1 MIRRKAFLIVQALF
15 CALTAGLLA
24 AGALSLYFDGAA
36 KQAAGD
42 LFYPMFTREKA
53 GAWLLSILP
62 VFLCSLG
69 LTAAGLLLGIR
80 DENADRPLRDEKLLR
95 TFSRVREK
103 AVCQQADRET
113 LILRTAVLVLSLM
126 LIAAGILNGGLEDV
140 LSKGIAICTECV
152 GLG

>member
-1 MIRRKAFLIVQALF
+1 MTRRKAFLIVQALF
-15 CALTAGLLA
+15 CALVAGLLA

-42 LFYPMFTREKA
+42 VFYPMFTREKA

-62 VFLCSLG
+62 VFLCSLA
-69 LTAAGLLLGIR
+69 LTAAGLFLGIR
-80 DENADRPLRDEKLLR
+80 DKNADKPVRDEKLPR
-95 TFSRVREK
+95 AFSRVREK
-103 AVCQQADRET
+103 AARQRADRKT
-113 LILRTAVLVLSLM
+113 MILRTAVLLLSLI

-140 LSKGIAICTECV
+140 LLKGIAICTECV